1 MPFAY
6 TKRRIARCN
15 LARVSALRPR
25 DSIRTAGPRPGP
37 GAWPTR
43 LKDEKKFEKSLLAV
57 QSYYIDG
64 IAIIRMAISRKKRS
78 WAFLPLSFKFSEL
91 ETASPSLPNG
101 PESALEEAFA
111 RQETREFKTKF
122 RRGK

>member
-25 DSIRTAGPRPGP
+25 DSIRTADPRPGP

-57 QSYYIDG
+57 QSHHIAG

-78 WAFLPLSFKFSEL
+78 WAFLAPVFQIQRIRD
-91 ETASPSLPNG
+91 G
-101 PESALEEAFA
+101 ESQFA
-111 RQETREFKTKF
+111 KWT
-122 RRGK
+122 GK